1 MKTILLTIA
10 FSIYSLAST
19 FAAGDKGEVRFLE
32 HADEC
37 LSIMAESAKGMAI
50 QGVAVVAYIPGEKTS
65 SWTSKMTVVGALSN
79 EKSNYLAIAYSKAAE
94 MAETFKNSST
104 ALRKP
109 LFGEFGYKGGMI
121 QKVKSGYILTVFS
134 GATGEQDAEVATKGL
149 EWLAKKF

>member
-1 MKTILLTIA
+1 MKRILLFFT
-10 FSIYSLAST
+10 FSMFSLAST
-19 FAAGDKGEVRFLE
+19 IAAGDKGELRFME

-37 LSIMAESAKGMAI
+37 LTIMSEAAKGMSI
-50 QGVAVVAYIPGEKTS
+50 QGVAVVAYIPGEKS
-65 SWTSKMTVVGALSN
+65 SKWTSKMTVVGALSN
-79 EKSNYLAIAYSKAAE
+79 DKANYLAIAYSKAAE
-94 MAETFKNSST
+94 MAETLKNSST

-121 QKVKSGYILTVFS
+121 QKVKNGYILTVFS